1 MRRDLQ
7 RIAKGGEGMNARRR
21 AITRPLL
28 PHEEIAQGAKF
39 RKPHPNDRIES
50 SIDTSGLQHRKI
62 HPFRDEG
69 FLRWLTPKVCTV
81 AGKVDQLTDQPHICW
96 HPQKIGGRFASDPGH
111 LEKAISGRTKQDDRY
126 AIPLCRLA
134 HNMQEGDT
142 ERFGRRFGINCVE
155 IAEGLYAEYTA
166 EKERG
171 R

>member
-1 MRRDLQ
+1 
-7 RIAKGGEGMNARRR
+7 MNARRR
-21 AITRPLL
+21 AVTRPLL

-50 SIDTSGLQHRKI
+50 SIDTTDFFLRKI

-69 FLRWLTPKVCTV
+69 FLRWLTFKTCTV
-81 AGKVDQLTDQPHICW
+81 AGMVDRLTDQPHICY
-96 HPQKIGGRFASDPGH
+96 HPRRNGARFASDPCH
-111 LEKAISGRTKQDDRY
+111 LQKAISGRKKQDDRY
-126 AIPLCRLA
+126 AIPGCRLA

-142 ERFGRRFGINCVE
+142 VRFGRRFGINCVE
-155 IAEGLYAEYTA
+155 IAERLYAEYTA